1 MLQWLLLAKSYW
13 LLVSQAKYL
22 LHTGLHNN
30 VQMFLFLWSLSVLI
44 ALKWPWHQQ
53 DNPYHMHITF
63 PLLISK
69 AKILIWLSSVTTL
82 VIN

>member
-1 MLQWLLLAKSYW
+1 MVT
-13 LLVSQAKYL
+13 VSQEL
-22 LHTGLHNN
+22 LTVSFPSKVFITGTTGLHNN
-30 VQMFLFLWSLSVLI
+30 VQMFLFLWSLSILI

-69 AKILIWLSSVTTL
+69 AKILI
-82 VIN
+82 